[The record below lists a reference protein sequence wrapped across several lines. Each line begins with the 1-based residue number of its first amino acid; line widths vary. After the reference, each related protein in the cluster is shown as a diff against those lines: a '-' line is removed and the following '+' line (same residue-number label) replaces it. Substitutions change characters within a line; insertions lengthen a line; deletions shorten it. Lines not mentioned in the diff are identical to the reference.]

1 MINENRREIS
11 NRKSTFT
18 LSASYFPSKAKKSW
32 ITLRTCTP
40 WKVFARTES
49 TRKHSKMLQNTIFQ
63 LLLHLLIVF
72 AAAFVSG
79 SFLDGVVEEDHHTR
93 ADTQVVV
100 RNLRTRTSLF
110 RARGRDRT
118 GTAGGGS
125 PRWATNRM
133 RQQGDRTK
141 KVPAFSMGRGRPG
154 LTDNPKSEDDSTKET
169 FTDSSSKGVESGKY
183 LNKNNQDKDTMGRNG
198 GKDNRAQ
205 RCSKSPE
212 EEILDRGKRNGNRYT
227 RKRPM
232 RERAS
237 KFQVWKKNQNLSA
250 NQPYSP
256 CPETAELKMSPVLE
270 PSLLVHG
277 SGSAN
282 PMTSPNTA
290 DFEDDPTAL
299 SQESSI
305 GPSIYP
311 TKTSS
316 APNSLPSQDPTAGPS
331 ALDSLLSQE
340 APSMKSSSSSPNN
353 LPSQYPSIGPSS
365 APKSLLSHDPSAD
378 PSSTPNNLIS
388 QDPSTVSASS
398 TFPEPRLG
406 HSIEAPNAFSSR
418 NMPSS
423 EPSIQNKNLISTVE
437 PSLASNSIP
446 SCLMSSCETSSR
458 LSTRPS
464 NMPSTSQNTQILS
477 GKPSSPKQTSDPSS
491 IPVSKFSASPSFE
504 FSSTKPS
511 LQIKSISTAP
521 SFPPSSIASS
531 MSPSTFPSSEFIPK
545 YSSPSI
551 YPMSQKMED
560 PDSKLDSLMEP
571 TTLQPSLS
579 GRSYAPSEGKK
590 KISEHPSIDAIRYI
604 DTPSIDVAVSSH
616 ILESIANDVLPK
628 CASSS
633 SCPDGTGDA
642 LIWFLDETNHP
653 SDMID
658 RNAMQVK
665 QTFIQIDFF

>member
-1 MINENRREIS
+1 MINANRRDNIQS
-11 NRKSTFT
+11 QRHIKNIICIIFSF
-18 LSASYFPSKAKKSW
+18 KAKKSW
-32 ITLRTCTP
+32 ITLRIERVH
-40 WKVFARTES
+40 WKVFASRTES
-49 TRKHSKMLQNTIFQ
+49 TNLSKMLKNMFQ
-63 LLLHLLIVF
+63 LLHLLIVF

-79 SFLDGVVEEDHHTR
+79 SFLDGVVEDDAR
-93 ADTQVVV
+93 ADKQQV

-118 GTAGGGS
+118 GTGGTS
-125 PRWATNRM
+125 PRWANRM
-133 RQQGDRTK
+133 RQGNRTK
-141 KVPAFSMGRGRPG
+141 KVPAFSVGRGRPG
-154 LTDNPKSEDDSTKET
+154 STDNPKSEDDSTKET
-169 FTDSSSKGVESGKY
+169 FTDSSSKGGESGKY
-183 LNKNNQDKDTMGRNG
+183 LNNNNQDKDTVGSNG
-198 GKDNRAQ
+198 GKDNRAE

-212 EEILDRGKRNGNRYT
+212 EEILDSGKRNGNGYT

-232 RERAS
+232 RERAY
-237 KFQVWKKNQNLSA
+237 KLQVGKKNQNLSA

-256 CPETAELKMSPVLE
+256 CPETAGFKMSPVLE
-270 PSLLVHG
+270 PSLVHG
-277 SGSAN
+277 AGSAN
-282 PMTSPNTA
+282 PMASPNN
-290 DFEDDPTAL
+290 DFEDGSTAL
-299 SQESSI
+299 SQEASI

-311 TKTSS
+311 RKTSS
-316 APNSLPSQDPTAGPS
+316 APNSLPSQDPTTGPS
-331 ALDSLLSQE
+331 ALDSLPSQ

-353 LPSQYPSIGPSS
+353 SPSTKDPRIGPFS

-378 PSSTPNNLIS
+378 PSSTPNNVIT
-388 QDPSTVSASS
+388 QDPRTVLASS
-398 TFPEPRLG
+398 TSIPDRLSFPEPRVG
-406 HSIEAPNAFSSR
+406 RSFEAPNAFSSR

-423 EPSIQNKNLISTVE
+423 EPSIQNKNLISTMK

-446 SCLMSSCETSSR
+446 SCLMPSCETSSR

-491 IPVSKFSASPSFE
+491 IPASKFSASPSFE
-504 FSSTKPS
+504 FSSKPS

-531 MSPSTFPSSEFIPK
+531 MSPSTFPSSSKFIPK

-560 PDSKLDSLMEP
+560 PDSKLDILLEP
-571 TTLQPSLS
+571 TLQPSLS
-579 GRSYAPSEGKK
+579 GRSYAPSEVKK
-590 KISEHPSIDAIRYI
+590 MSEHPSMNAIRHI
-604 DTPSIDVAVSSH
+604 DTRSTDFAISSY

-665 QTFIQIDFF
+665 QTFIQIDCF